1 MPARETFGFGL
12 ARSLDFHTS
21 VTCFTEL
28 CELLSQATG
37 QVFYPHHA
45 LSYGELAAGLERGD
59 LGMAWAP
66 PITAIDLLERAQ
78 ATLLVTPVRKGSTL
92 YHSALVVR
100 PGGPKSLEE
109 LRGKRAGWVDRDS
122 AAGYIVPRLHLASK
136 GLDPDGFF
144 AQDLFLGS
152 HVAVIEAVLS
162 GRIDVGATFA
172 KIEPGTGRILH
183 AAWTTPDGK
192 ARSPVEVLMTI
203 GPIPSD
209 VIVASNRLPQDVRQR
224 IFRWFIEPGSARA
237 SHLLQELIRADSCRA
252 PTPSHYEPLRR
263 MISSAGARGDS
274 WRKSVRPPPPV

>member
-28 CELLSQATG
+28 CELLSRATG

-45 LSYGELAAGLERGD
+45 LSYGELSAGLARGD
-59 LGMAWAP
+59 LGIAWAP
-66 PITAIDLLERAQ
+66 PVPAIDLIDRAQ
-78 ATLLVTPVRKGSTL
+78 ASLLVTPVRKGSTL

-100 PGGPKSLEE
+100 PGGPKTLEE

-122 AAGYIVPRLHLASK
+122 AAGYVVPRLHLATK
-136 GLDPDGFF
+136 GFDPDGFF
-144 AQDLFLGS
+144 AQDIFLGS

-162 GRIDVGATFA
+162 GRVDVGATFA
-172 KIEPGTGRILH
+172 KIEPHSGRILH
-183 AAWTTPDGK
+183 AAWTTPEGK
-192 ARSPVEVLMTI
+192 PRSPVEVMATL

-209 VIVASNRLPQDVRQR
+209 VIVASNRLPTELRTR
-224 IFRWFIEPGSARA
+224 IFRWFIDPESPRA
-237 SHLLQELIRADSCRA
+237 SQLLHELVRADSCRA

-263 MISSAGARGDS
+263 MILTAGMRGDS
-274 WRKSVRPPPPV
+274 WRKSVRPPPP